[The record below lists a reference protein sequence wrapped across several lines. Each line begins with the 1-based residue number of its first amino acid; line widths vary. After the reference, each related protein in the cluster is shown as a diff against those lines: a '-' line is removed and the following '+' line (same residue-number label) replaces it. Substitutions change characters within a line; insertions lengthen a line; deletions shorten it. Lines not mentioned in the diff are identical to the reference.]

1 MLTRVDSAGRTPLH
15 FAVLDQKL
23 DVIQLFL
30 KSEPSIAHIC
40 DNVGLFPL
48 HAAAIVGSTR
58 IIDELINSCPNYY
71 EMVDNRGRN
80 FLHCA
85 VEHNQGTVIRYVCQD
100 GRLSILLNATDS
112 EGNTPFHLAVKYAFP
127 LAVSLLLQT
136 SSVEINIVNK
146 DGLTAADLAH
156 LAFIPG
162 KSYYFLVKLSF
173 VLYVFTY
180 IFLVELLIK
189 KTIVK
194 TFSPNS

>member
-1 MLTRVDSAGRTPLH
+1 MLTRVDSAGRSPLH
-15 FAVLDQKL
+15 FAVQHQKL

-30 KSEPSIAHIC
+30 KTEPTIAHIS
-40 DNVGLFPL
+40 DDDGLFPL

-58 IIDELINSCPNYY
+58 IIDELIKSCPNYY

-85 VEHNQGTVIRYVCQD
+85 VEHNQGTVIRYICQD
-100 GRLSILLNATDS
+100 GRFEILLNATDS

-146 DGLTAADLAH
+146 DGLTAADLAE
-156 LAFIPG
+156 LAFIPS

-173 VLYVFTY
+173 VL
-180 IFLVELLIK
+180 LIL
-189 KTIVK
+189 
-194 TFSPNS
+194 S